1 MSTYSDDEFD
11 QVIQGVDPHP
21 YGAPTQPATP
31 PKKTG
36 LNTRGKVA
44 LSIVGLAL
52 IGGGTLIYQD
62 HTENV
67 AAQNAKAAELQ
78 LQQSR
83 LDLERLKVTNQ
94 IDEKQ
99 ARQQKDE
106 AKDLQAKVDA
116 CVAANKDQSA
126 YLKGTVQACQD
137 QYGTSTGTSGDDMQE
152 AGSATSSGGGGIS
165 PGLVI
170 GVGVTVAAAVGFA
183 RYGRRPAETAA
194 TGPHSN
200 CH

>member
-1 MSTYSDDEFD
+1 MTMPTYSDDEFD
-11 QVIQGVDPHP
+11 QVVQGVDPHP
-21 YGAPTQPATP
+21 YGAPVQPTT

-44 LSIVGLAL
+44 LSVAGLAI
-52 IGGGTLIYQD
+52 IGGGTLIYQN

-67 AAQNAKAAELQ
+67 AAQQAKTAELQ

-137 QYGTSTGTSGDDMQE
+137 QYGTSTSSGADMQE
-152 AGSATSSGGGGIS
+152 AGSATNGDGGGGIS

-183 RYGRRPAETAA
+183 RYGRRPAATA
-194 TGPHSN
+194 GPHSN